1 MGTEVNI
8 DNPDLCPELVR
19 KIDGAWE
26 EKVGAEKPRPYL
38 GISIIG
44 HPCKRYLFLNFRWVC
59 PEDKPGRLYRLFDM
73 GHREE
78 DVAVANLKMAGID
91 IRNTGDDQLD
101 IDFGCHVKGHPDGW
115 ILSGVPGAMNTEHI
129 WEHKTANDTEFKK
142 LQRSQSVKE
151 TKPEHYAQ
159 MQCGM
164 LGSKLVLGHTVDRA
178 LYQVLNKNTSEI
190 YMQRV
195 RFDKDFATELI
206 ERGQQICIEE
216 RLPAGLSTNPAWE
229 ICKRCAYWNFC
240 FLSHETTTV
249 TCRNCAHSTPT
260 KDGKWTCS
268 YFDGAEIPVDAQ
280 YNGCDA
286 HCFHPDLV
294 PWELDSS
301 RSTMYSGFYWIDK
314 GRGIGYLNGFDGIK
328 SKDLLERLKY
338 DRAKGL
344 SEESDNI
351 TF

>member
-1 MGTEVNI
+1 MGREVNI
-8 DNPDLCPELVR
+8 DNPDLCKRL
-19 KIDGAWE
+19 IDRIDSAWE
-26 EKVGAEKPRPYL
+26 DRGGEEKPRPYL

-44 HPCKRYLFLNFRWVC
+44 HPCNRYLFLSFRWVC
-59 PEDKPGRLYRLFDM
+59 PEDIRGRLYRLFDM

-78 DVAVANLKMAGID
+78 DVAAENLKMAGVD
-91 IRNTGDDQLD
+91 IKNIGDNQLD

-115 ILSGVPGAMNTEHI
+115 ILSGVPEAPNSEHI
-129 WEHKTANDTEFKK
+129 WEHKTMNESEFKK

-151 TKPEHYAQ
+151 TKPMHYTQ

-190 YMQRV
+190 YIQRV
-195 RFDKDFATELI
+195 RLDKEFAKAAI
-206 ERGQQICIEE
+206 ERGQRICLEE

-229 ICKRCAYWNFC
+229 TCKMCPFYTFC

-249 TCRNCAHSTPT
+249 TCRNCAHSTPQ
-260 KDGKWTCS
+260 KDGTWTCS
-268 YFDGAEIPVDAQ
+268 YFDGATIPVDAQ

-301 RSTMYSGFYWIDK
+301 RSTEFSGYYWIDK
-314 GRGIGYLNGFDGIK
+314 EKGIGYLNGFDGIK
-328 SKDLLERLKY
+328 SRDLKERLKN